1 MHSTRDIASEIVA
14 RLQSAGF
21 AAFWVGGCVRDFLLG
36 REPQDFDI
44 VTDARPEQV
53 EKLFKKTIPVGKKF
67 GVIIVVEEGHQ
78 FQVATFRAEADYQD
92 GRRPEKIIF
101 ANAEADAMRRDFTVN
116 GLFYDPLT
124 KKIHDWVGG
133 EKDLR
138 AKIIRTIGSPEERFG
153 EDHLR
158 LLRAVRF
165 AAQLNFAIE
174 AKTFAAI
181 QKLAP
186 KIKVISAERVRD
198 ELIKLFAP
206 PTADFSLSSPKGGE
220 GRGEEVDTPENE
232 IPSPQPSPRLGGAR
246 ENMKDADL
254 DPGLSNPAQ
263 RGNKKLPLPGE
274 RVGVRADNSKNYSA
288 AARGLVLLRDSGL
301 LEHILPELAATIAC
315 EQSPDFHP
323 EGSVFNHICLM
334 LEKMATDPPSLP
346 GSFGATSESL
356 PWAVLLHDIAKPV
369 TAERDAATGKIHFY
383 GHEKVGAEM
392 AEKFLQRL
400 RFPKKQTEEIVTCV
414 RHHMQFK
421 DVKQMRKATL
431 RRLLLRET
439 FPLELELHRLD
450 CLGSFGDLE
459 HFNFLVEQAEAL
471 KQQPTIRPPLL
482 TGDDLIALG
491 VKPGKALGALLAEI
505 RELQLA
511 DELKTLR
518 EARAWVKKKLAA

>member
-1 MHSTRDIASEIVA
+1 MTPDLPRAVAREIVE
-14 RLQSAGF
+14 RLQLAGF

-44 VTDARPEQV
+44 VTDAKPEQV
-53 EKLFKKTIPVGKKF
+53 EKLFKRTVAVGRKF
-67 GVIIVVEEGHQ
+67 GVMVVVENKQQ

-101 ANAEADAMRRDFTVN
+101 ANAEADALRRDFTVN

-138 AKIIRTIGSPEERFG
+138 AKTIRTIGSPEERFG

-158 LLRAVRF
+158 MLRAVRF
-165 AAQLNFAIE
+165 AAQLNFEIE
-174 AKTFAAI
+174 PQTFAAI
-181 QKLAP
+181 QLFAP
-186 KIKVISAERVRD
+186 KIKLISAERVRD
-198 ELIKLFAP
+198 ELLKLFAP
-206 PTADFSLSSPKGGE
+206 PQAERINGLMDEWIGGKSAH
-220 GRGEEVDTPENE
+220 GD
-232 IPSPQPSPRLGGAR
+232 AR
-246 ENMKDADL
+246 STQKSN
-254 DPGLSNPAQ
+254 NPAIQ
-263 RGNKKLPLPGE
+263 QS
-274 RVGVRADNSKNYSA
+274 NSP

-334 LEKMATDPPSLP
+334 LEKLP
-346 GSFGATSESL
+346 AGANESL

-383 GHEKVGAEM
+383 GHEKTGADM
-392 AEKFLQRL
+392 AEKILQRL
-400 RFPKKQTEEIVTCV
+400 RFPNKQMEEIVACV

-450 CLGSFGDLE
+450 CLGSSGDLE
-459 HFNFLVEQAEAL
+459 HYNYLVEQAEEL
-471 KQQPTIRPPLL
+471 KHQPTIRPPLL
-482 TGDDLIALG
+482 TGNDLIALG
-491 VKPGKALGALLAEI
+491 VEPGPKLGELLAEI

-511 DELKTLR
+511 DELQTPD
-518 EARAWVKKKLAA
+518 EAKAWMKK